1 MPILMRASVGSSGG
15 EGGQNRQE
23 LGRRTREM
31 QSAPCGGGCEGGTGA
46 AIATGRQRRS
56 SSSASTAAATGAIC
70 RSRAHSRTADGGSER
85 CSSHSSRNS
94 PRTAQCTVR
103 SSRRNLNRLSS
114 TTSGPASAAS
124 SSALLQPLL
133 HASLLALL
141 SLLAL
146 GIPTGV
152 TAAATT
158 IPFGYQTSS
167 SSSLLT
173 GSTYAASAA
182 YDPVTSTLYVVGAAY
197 EASYQSDEADGLVG
211 GGTGSSTTG
220 STSPV
225 PARPSDCYLT
235 ALALPNNPAGASGIM
250 VKSLGETGIAEAC
263 TDVTLLGST
272 FAGSSFDPDEH
283 TTAVGGGD
291 GNDNVEEN
299 NDANA
304 MAERT
309 IESSHLL
316 VLGHTA
322 PRGLLTDLRSTD
334 NGFDRSTTTYGF
346 GLDLTLTAT
355 LPGSST
361 ANDGDNGGDTDTDA
375 DAPTTTTNNRGSIEF
390 DANLLGGRLFQEE
403 VVTYPVAG
411 TVPPRSLGEDEEF
424 EGDDVRLGDVLAG
437 GPEFAYLLLQTSD
450 VDPNAGGDNNFGFGV
465 PQDIDGEEEEEDE
478 MQQSGGRSS
487 HNKNNNSGGDGAEDE
502 EEQDPTVPSSGGS
515 SLVVKK
521 VALTSTT
528 GALADGGDDPQTNTM
543 VGSTMIDQW
552 TQQFSSLD
560 GTSVTA
566 ADLIYV
572 PRTVVTK
579 TNTDG
584 TKITK
589 SDFLLV
595 AGSTRGF
602 GPSFGQSAPDGT
614 YDTDG
619 FVTLLDPATGQLVDP
634 DKLTVTGRGK
644 TSLRIRSTFD
654 GHDVVHGLC
663 LDTTQTEH
671 VNTVYVVGS
680 TTGTLIRPSSKA
692 TTDPVDGSL
701 QIERP
706 TRDSVLG
713 TSAPRR
719 RAFVVKLNL
728 DEGLVAEWI
737 REYHGE
743 DDGDGTDAYAT
754 GCAVSA
760 VDGAVYVGG
769 VVTDG
774 GRINGDG
781 TERHRHVSAGGDDIF
796 LVRVDGT
803 TGRPEWTRQIG
814 SRGDDRLASRGGVL
828 VDGNGGAILV
838 GTTGG
843 SLMRSREYDDDTVS
857 RDAFVM
863 SITGQGET
871 VTPVV
876 PGAMAYFS
884 NEDRNCYFVNDPILY
899 LVIVSIVSALCSFV
913 LGHALRQRQGL
924 TGIIARYSSNAREVK
939 GTVVKKNEP
948 RRCDVDT
955 RHLLV
960 QYVAPSSSG
969 GRLIK
974 RLDNVSKA
982 VHQNLSVGSLVN
994 LHILPGHDKS
1004 GIVLQELR
1012 LASRRLGRDAA
1023 LVSIL
1028 FLASFGMSILFASCL
1043 PWYGWVIATVPLF
1056 VTASMAWLLWRN
1068 AGPNMELVFVHG
1080 QGCILSGRGE
1090 APGVAAADDCE
1101 WTDNDQTDDD
1111 NSSPTRNNDVV

>member
-1 MPILMRASVGSSGG
+1 MVVM
-15 EGGQNRQE
+15 
-23 LGRRTREM
+23 
-31 QSAPCGGGCEGGTGA
+31 
-46 AIATGRQRRS
+46 
-56 SSSASTAAATGAIC
+56 
-70 RSRAHSRTADGGSER
+70 
-85 CSSHSSRNS
+85 
-94 PRTAQCTVR
+94 
-103 SSRRNLNRLSS
+103 
-114 TTSGPASAAS
+114 
-124 SSALLQPLL
+124 
-133 HASLLALL
+133 

-146 GIPTGV
+146 GIPTAV

-158 IPFGYQTSS
+158 VPFGYQTSS

-211 GGTGSSTTG
+211 GGGGTGTSS
-220 STSPV
+220 SSSSRNRV

-235 ALALPNNPAGASGIM
+235 ALALPNNPAGASGIL

-263 TDVTLLGST
+263 TDVTLLSSM

-283 TTAVGGGD
+283 TTAAGAGVD
-291 GNDNVEEN
+291 ENNNVEEDN
-299 NDANA
+299 IVNDT
-304 MAERT
+304 MERT
-309 IESSHLL
+309 VESSHLL

-334 NGFDRSTTTYGF
+334 NGFDRSTATTYGF

-355 LPGSST
+355 LPGST
-361 ANDGDNGGDTDTDA
+361 AAGADGDANVDA
-375 DAPTTTTNNRGSIEF
+375 GTTTSNRGSIEF

-403 VVTYPVAG
+403 VVTYPIAG
-411 TVPPRSLGEDEEF
+411 TVPPRSLGEDEEEDF

-437 GPEFAYLLLQTSD
+437 GPEFAYVLLQTSD
-450 VDPNAGGDNNFGFGV
+450 VDPNAGGDNNFGFGM
-465 PQDIDGEEEEEDE
+465 PQDVGEEEEP
-478 MQQSGGRSS
+478 GGRSS
-487 HNKNNNSGGDGAEDE
+487 KRKNNNNDGDDDEE

-528 GALADGGDDPQTNTM
+528 GALTGGGDDSQTNTM

-560 GTSVTA
+560 GTSVAA

-589 SDFLLV
+589 SDFLLL

-634 DKLTVTGRGK
+634 AKLTVTGRGK

-663 LDTTQTEH
+663 LDTTQSEH

-713 TSAPRR
+713 SATPRR
-719 RAFVVKLNL
+719 RAFVMKLNL

-737 REYHGE
+737 REYHAVK
-743 DDGDGTDAYAT
+743 DDDDGTDAYAT
-754 GCAVSA
+754 GCAVSS

-803 TGRPEWTRQIG
+803 TGRPDWTRQIG

-871 VTPVV
+871 VTPVD

-884 NEDRNCYFVNDPILY
+884 NDDRNCYFVNDPILY

-1012 LASRRLGRDAA
+1012 LASRRLGRDGA

-1043 PWYGWVIATVPLF
+1043 PWYGWVFATVPLF

-1068 AGPNMELVFVHG
+1068 AGPNMELVFIHG

-1090 APGVAAADDCE
+1090 APGVAVADDCE

>member
-1 MPILMRASVGSSGG
+1 M
-15 EGGQNRQE
+15 
-23 LGRRTREM
+23 
-31 QSAPCGGGCEGGTGA
+31 
-46 AIATGRQRRS
+46 
-56 SSSASTAAATGAIC
+56 
-70 RSRAHSRTADGGSER
+70 
-85 CSSHSSRNS
+85 
-94 PRTAQCTVR
+94 
-103 SSRRNLNRLSS
+103 
-114 TTSGPASAAS
+114 
-124 SSALLQPLL
+124 
-133 HASLLALL
+133 
-141 SLLAL
+141 
-146 GIPTGV
+146 
-152 TAAATT
+152 
-158 IPFGYQTSS
+158 
-167 SSSLLT
+167 
-173 GSTYAASAA
+173 
-182 YDPVTSTLYVVGAAY
+182 
-197 EASYQSDEADGLVG
+197 
-211 GGTGSSTTG
+211 
-220 STSPV
+220 
-225 PARPSDCYLT
+225 
-235 ALALPNNPAGASGIM
+235 
-250 VKSLGETGIAEAC
+250 
-263 TDVTLLGST
+263 
-272 FAGSSFDPDEH
+272 
-283 TTAVGGGD
+283 
-291 GNDNVEEN
+291 
-299 NDANA
+299 
-304 MAERT
+304 
-309 IESSHLL
+309 
-316 VLGHTA
+316 
-322 PRGLLTDLRSTD
+322 
-334 NGFDRSTTTYGF
+334 
-346 GLDLTLTAT
+346 
-355 LPGSST
+355 
-361 ANDGDNGGDTDTDA
+361 
-375 DAPTTTTNNRGSIEF
+375 
-390 DANLLGGRLFQEE
+390 
-403 VVTYPVAG
+403 TYPIAG
-411 TVPPRSLGEDEEF
+411 TVPPRTYFGEEEF

-437 GPEFAYLLLQTSD
+437 GPEFAYILLQTSD
-450 VDPNAGGDNNFGFGV
+450 VDPGAGGGNNFGFGI
-465 PQDIDGEEEEEDE
+465 PKEDEGEDEDEDE
-478 MQQSGGRSS
+478 MQQPGDRS
-487 HNKNNNSGGDGAEDE
+487 DDED
-502 EEQDPTVPSSGGS
+502 EEQDPTVPSTGGS

-528 GALADGGDDPQTNTM
+528 GALSDGGDRDSQTNTM

-566 ADLIYV
+566 ADLVYV

-589 SDFLLV
+589 SDFLLM

-634 DKLTVTGRGK
+634 AKLTVIRRGK
-644 TSLRIRSTFD
+644 PSLRIRSTFD

-680 TTGTLIRPSSKA
+680 TTGTLLRPSSKA
-692 TTDPVDGSL
+692 TTNPVDGSL
-701 QIERP
+701 QIESP

-719 RAFVVKLNL
+719 RAFVMKLNL

-737 REYHGE
+737 REYHGVQDGGRRNNGE
-743 DDGDGTDAYAT
+743 DDNDGADAYAT
-754 GCAVSA
+754 GCAVSS

-803 TGRPEWTRQIG
+803 TGRPDWTRQIG

-828 VDGNGGAILV
+828 VDGDGGAILV

-871 VTPVV
+871 VTPVD
-876 PGAMAYFS
+876 PGAMASFS
-884 NEDRNCYFVNDPILY
+884 GEDRECYFVNDPILY

-924 TGIIARYSSNAREVK
+924 SRIIARYSSNAREVK

-960 QYVAPSSSG
+960 QYVSPSSSG

-1068 AGPNMELVFVHG
+1068 AGPNMELVFIHG

-1090 APGVAAADDCE
+1090 AQGPADECE

>member
-85 CSSHSSRNS
+85 CSSHSSRNGTRAA
-94 PRTAQCTVR
+94 PCTAR
-103 SSRRNLNRLSS
+103 SSRRHLNRLSS
-114 TTSGPASAAS
+114 TTSGSASAAS

-211 GGTGSSTTG
+211 GGTGSTTTG
-220 STSPV
+220 SGSSL

-250 VKSLGETGIAEAC
+250 VKSLGETGVAEAC

-283 TTAVGGGD
+283 TTGAGAD
-291 GNDNVEEN
+291 RNDNDTEKEV
-299 NDANA
+299 AT
-304 MAERT
+304 ERT
-309 IESSHLL
+309 VESSHLL

-322 PRGLLTDLRSTD
+322 PRGLLTDFRQTD

-355 LPGSST
+355 LPGST
-361 ANDGDNGGDTDTDA
+361 AAGVDGEADDA
-375 DAPTTTTNNRGSIEF
+375 DADATTTSTTNSNRGSIEF

-403 VVTYPVAG
+403 VVTYPIAG
-411 TVPPRSLGEDEEF
+411 TVPPRSFGEDEEF

-450 VDPNAGGDNNFGFGV
+450 VDPNAGGDNNFGLGI
-465 PQDIDGEEEEEDE
+465 PQNDGEEGE
-478 MQQSGGRSS
+478 MQEPGGRSS
-487 HNKNNNSGGDGAEDE
+487 HNNNNNGGDDDEE

-528 GALADGGDDPQTNTM
+528 GALANGGDDSQTNTM

-572 PRTVVTK
+572 PRTVGTK

-589 SDFLLV
+589 SDFLLM

-634 DKLTVTGRGK
+634 AKLTVTGRGK

-713 TSAPRR
+713 TSTPRR

-754 GCAVSA
+754 GCAVSS

-769 VVTDG
+769 VVTGG

-803 TGRPEWTRQIG
+803 TGRPDWTRQIG

-838 GTTGG
+838 GTTAG
-843 SLMRSREYDDDTVS
+843 SLMRSREYDDDAVS

-871 VTPVV
+871 VTPVD
-876 PGAMAYFS
+876 PGAMASFS

-924 TGIIARYSSNAREVK
+924 SGIIARYSSNAREVK